1 MKLRTNL
8 DSTTNEKDLIGTQ
21 MIRRN
26 DEIGLL
32 NEKINIITMA
42 LDRGNL
48 DYSKLVLC
56 QINSLSQA
64 KPSTTNDWTI
74 SDC

>member
-1 MKLRTNL
+1 MQLMKLRTNL

-42 LDRGNL
+42 LDRGMLWFVSPN
-48 DYSKLVLC
+48 
-56 QINSLSQA
+56 
-64 KPSTTNDWTI
+64 
-74 SDC
+74 

>member
-42 LDRGNL
+42 LDRGFFTFSFNTDAIML
-48 DYSKLVLC
+48 Y
-56 QINSLSQA
+56 I
-64 KPSTTNDWTI
+64 I
-74 SDC
+74 